1 MTSVILSR
9 RCELYQTN
17 RWFRVRTGKF
27 SGALVY
33 LTLFRHIDTPIIR
46 IESAQLMDKKPP
58 TLI

>member
-27 SGALVY
+27 SGALVD
-33 LTLFRHIDTPIIR
+33 LKLFRHTNTPIIP
-46 IESAQLMDKKPP
+46 IE
-58 TLI
+58 